1 MRIAVMG
8 TGGVGGYF
16 GAKLALGGNDVTFV
30 ARGKHLDAIRREGL
44 RVESGPTP
52 MHVSNARATD
62 DVASIGPVD
71 VVMFCVKL
79 WDVESAA
86 QAIDPLLGDRGVAIP
101 FQNGIDSPA
110 VLARVLGED
119 HVIGGI
125 AYIATSITSPGVVR
139 HVGTM
144 ARLRVGAFD
153 GVRSDAAEA
162 FVAAAAAAGVEIAMA
177 PDIRRGLWEKFVFL
191 SGLSG
196 ATCLTRQP
204 LGVVRADP
212 RMRGTFEAIMRETS
226 SVARA
231 QGVALAD
238 DLVDKQ
244 LAFADTLPHE
254 MCASM
259 LHDLVAGNRLEAPWL
274 CGAVVRLGNEAGVP
288 TPVNA
293 TVYAALLPYVNG
305 AAEPPRA
312 GSPPGQR

>member
-30 ARGKHLDAIRREGL
+30 ARGRHLEAIRRNGL
-44 RVESGPTP
+44 RVESDSTP
-52 MHVSNARATD
+52 MHVREARATD
-62 DVASIGPVD
+62 DPASIGPVD
-71 VVMFCVKL
+71 AVMFCVKL
-79 WDVESAA
+79 WDVEAA
-86 QAIDPLLGDRGVAIP
+86 AESIRPLLGNHGVAIP
-101 FQNGIDSPA
+101 FQNGIDSPG
-110 VLARVLGED
+110 VLSRVLGAD

-125 AYIATSITSPGVVR
+125 AYIAASIASPGVVR

-153 GVRSDAAEA
+153 GVRSDATGA
-162 FVAAAAAAGVEIAMA
+162 FVETATAAGVEIALA

-191 SGLSG
+191 SALSG

-204 LGVVRADP
+204 LGVIRADCQ
-212 RMRGTFEAIMRETS
+212 MRATFEAIMRETWR
-226 SVARA
+226 VGRA
-231 QGVALAD
+231 KGVALAED
-238 DLVDKQ
+238 FVDKQ

-254 MCASM
+254 MRASM
-259 LHDLVAGNRLEAPWL
+259 LHDLNAGNRLEAPWL
-274 CGAVVRLGNEAGVP
+274 CGAVVRLGHEAGVP

-305 AAEPPRA
+305 VPK
-312 GSPPGQR
+312 SQRPA